1 MSKTAPLIPLVAV
14 VGPTASGKSALA
26 MELARFCNGE
36 VVSADSKQIYRYMA
50 IGTAVPTKKEM
61 GDVPHHLLQF
71 LNPDQDFSVAEYV
84 KLARERILDICNREK
99 LPILAGGT
107 GLYVS
112 SLLDNVTFFDTK
124 SDPRLRQELQQ
135 TAAQKGNQYLL
146 DMLASF
152 DPQLAR
158 GLHPNNLGRIIRGI
172 EAYRLTGIP
181 MSEHQKA
188 SRQQGSPYRSCIIGL
203 NYRDRKTLYH
213 RIDQRVEKMME
224 NGLLKEIQELIQK
237 GYSQT
242 AAQAIGYK
250 EFFDYLQGNGT
261 LADAISR
268 VQQESRRYAK
278 RQLTWFRRDER
289 VNWLYID
296 DYEDYN
302 SLIGQALT
310 LVRNQLEIPADFK

>member
-1 MSKTAPLIPLVAV
+1 MSEPAPLIPVVAV

-26 MELARFCNGE
+26 VELARLLNGE
-36 VVSADSKQIYRYMA
+36 IVSADSKQIYRYMSV
-50 IGTAVPTKKEM
+50 GTAVPTEEEM
-61 GDVPHHLLQF
+61 AGIPHHLLQF
-71 LNPDQDFSVAEYV
+71 LNPDQNFSVAEYV
-84 KLARERILDICNREK
+84 ELAQKAILEIHARKK
-99 LPILAGGT
+99 LPVVAGGT

-112 SLLDNVTFFDTK
+112 SLLDNITFFDTK
-124 SDPRLRQELQQ
+124 SDPALRQELEQ
-135 TAAQKGNQYLL
+135 TAAEKGNRYLL
-146 DMLASF
+146 DLLNTF
-152 DPQLAR
+152 DPQLAQK
-158 GLHPNNLGRIIRGI
+158 LHPNNLGRIIRGI

-188 SRQQGSPYRSCIIGL
+188 SRQKESPYRCCIIGL
-203 NYRDRKTLYH
+203 NYRNRDLLYQ
-213 RIDQRVEKMME
+213 RIDRRVEKMME
-224 NGLLKEIQELIQK
+224 NGLLEEIKELIRM

-250 EFFDYLQGNGT
+250 EFFGYLQGKSA
-261 LADAISR
+261 LEESVAR

-302 SLIGQALT
+302 SLVKQALA
-310 LVRNQLEIPADFK
+310 LAENQLGVSA

>member
-26 MELARFCNGE
+26 VELARFCNGE
-36 VVSADSKQIYRYMA
+36 VVSADSKQIYRYMS

-61 GDVPHHLLQF
+61 GGVPHHLLQF

-112 SLLDNVTFFDTK
+112 SLLDNITFFDTK

-203 NYRDRKTLYH
+203 NYRDRKALYP
-213 RIDQRVEKMME
+213 RIDQR
-224 NGLLKEIQELIQK
+224 

>member
-1 MSKTAPLIPLVAV
+1 MSEPAPLIPVVAV

-26 MELARFCNGE
+26 VELARLLNGE
-36 VVSADSKQIYRYMA
+36 IVSADSKQIYRYMSV
-50 IGTAVPTKKEM
+50 GTAVPTEEEM
-61 GDVPHHLLQF
+61 AGIPHHLLQF
-71 LNPDQDFSVAEYV
+71 LNPDQNFSVAEYV
-84 KLARERILDICNREK
+84 ELAQKAILEIHARKK
-99 LPILAGGT
+99 LPVVAGGT

-112 SLLDNVTFFDTK
+112 SLLDNITFFDTK
-124 SDPRLRQELQQ
+124 SDPALRQELEQ
-135 TAAQKGNQYLL
+135 TAAEKGNQYLL
-146 DMLASF
+146 DLLNTF
-152 DPQLAR
+152 DPQLAQK
-158 GLHPNNLGRIIRGI
+158 LHPNNLGRIIRGI

-188 SRQQGSPYRSCIIGL
+188 SRQKESPYRCCIIGL
-203 NYRDRKTLYH
+203 NYRNRDLLYQ
-213 RIDQRVEKMME
+213 RIDRRVEKMME
-224 NGLLKEIQELIQK
+224 NGLLEEIKELIRM

-250 EFFDYLQGNGT
+250 EFFGYLQGKSA
-261 LADAISR
+261 LEESVAR

-302 SLIGQALT
+302 SLGKQALA
-310 LVRNQLEIPADFK
+310 LAENQLGVSA

>member
-1 MSKTAPLIPLVAV
+1 MSEPAPLIPVVAV

-26 MELARFCNGE
+26 VELARLLNGE
-36 VVSADSKQIYRYMA
+36 IVSADSKQIYRYMSV
-50 IGTAVPTKKEM
+50 GTAVPTEEEM
-61 GDVPHHLLQF
+61 AGIPHHLLQF
-71 LNPDQDFSVAEYV
+71 LNPDQNFSVAEYV
-84 KLARERILDICNREK
+84 ELAQKAILEIHARKK
-99 LPILAGGT
+99 LPVVAGGT

-112 SLLDNVTFFDTK
+112 SLLDNITFFDTK
-124 SDPRLRQELQQ
+124 SDPALRQELEQ
-135 TAAQKGNQYLL
+135 TAAEKGNQYLL
-146 DMLASF
+146 DLLNTF
-152 DPQLAR
+152 DPQLAQK
-158 GLHPNNLGRIIRGI
+158 LHPNNLGRIIRGI

-188 SRQQGSPYRSCIIGL
+188 SRQKESPYRCCIIGL
-203 NYRDRKTLYH
+203 NYRNRDLLYQ
-213 RIDQRVEKMME
+213 RIDRRVEKMME
-224 NGLLKEIQELIQK
+224 NGLLEEIKELIRM

-250 EFFDYLQGNGT
+250 EFFGYLQGKS
-261 LADAISR
+261 AREESVAR

-302 SLIGQALT
+302 SLVKQALA
-310 LVRNQLEIPADFK
+310 LAENQLGVSA